1 MTTRIWPFVVSAAVA
16 CSGVACS
23 PQLDFERMR
32 QQPRADAYSAGDL
45 STMRAP
51 PAGTVPIATTDSSLS
66 TNGHGR
72 QQYDVFC
79 AVCHGPD
86 GSGQSVMA
94 GNMPDMAPPSLTA
107 RDARERPDD
116 ELLDIVSHGRRR
128 MPGYDWAL
136 TDVERRGVVAY
147 VRRLQETRPAKQEPQ
162 TR

>member
-1 MTTRIWPFVVSAAVA
+1 MTTRIWQFVVSVAVA

-32 QQPRADAYSAGDL
+32 QQSRADAYSAGDVP
-45 STMRAP
+45 TMRVP

-66 TNGHGR
+66 SGEHGR
-72 QQYDVFC
+72 LQYDVFC

-107 RDARERPDD
+107 PDARGRSDD
-116 ELLDIVSHGRRR
+116 ELLDIVSHGKRR

-136 TDVERRGVVAY
+136 TDVERGAVVAY
-147 VRRLQETRPAKQEPQ
+147 VRRLQQTTPAQQEAQ